1 MVEILADDAA
11 EKLYKLQIYIF
22 WNFLKKQRITMKYDK
37 FAVRL
42 STAQANDKSGQG
54 SKVMMMTFLIV
65 APEILRMSGPS
76 ADQQANNFQ
85 PGLQAAPDTNTTRS
99 QQLHQGLI
107 QVCNPD
113 GPALQQSVLT

>member
-1 MVEILADDAA
+1 MAEILADYAA

-22 WNFLKKQRITMKYDK
+22 WNFLKKQRITKKYDK
-37 FAVRL
+37 LAVRL
-42 STAQANDKSGQG
+42 RTPQANDKYGQG
-54 SKVMMMTFLIV
+54 IVMMMTFLIV

-85 PGLQAAPDTNTTRS
+85 PGLQAAPDTNPTRS

>member
-1 MVEILADDAA
+1 MAEILADYAA

-22 WNFLKKQRITMKYDK
+22 WNFLKKQRITKKYDK
-37 FAVRL
+37 LAVRL
-42 STAQANDKSGQG
+42 RTPQANDKYGQG
-54 SKVMMMTFLIV
+54 IVMMMTFLIV

-85 PGLQAAPDTNTTRS
+85 PGLQLAPDTNTTRS

-113 GPALQQSVLT
+113 EPGLQQSVLT